1 MPATHTEERG
11 ISMNQDLSHAL
22 FLTEG
27 RALYDEAAKRLLSQK
42 TVLAYILKGCLMEYQ
57 DYTPEEIADRFIE
70 GDPQIGEAA
79 VHADEEISECEKPER
94 ILGLNTEDTTVTEGM
109 VRYDIRFKALL
120 PKNPERLYLILNIEA
135 QNEQQMWY
143 PLLKRAVYY
152 GSRLI
157 SSQYGTVF
165 SGMDYGAVKKVYSIW
180 ICTKSAK
187 KYRNSMNRYEM
198 VEECLVGE
206 NRSDPENYRLMNLIL
221 LHVGEY
227 DEGTHEGILGFLEVL
242 LSGKLQAEEKRQ
254 ILQERYHIAMTKK
267 MSEEVTQMCNL
278 SWGIYQDG
286 VEDKAKEIAMRLYQD
301 GMPLEKIARI
311 VSESL
316 AKIQEWLAEAP
327 SGDSA

>member
-1 MPATHTEERG
+1 
-11 ISMNQDLSHAL
+11 MNQDLSYAL

-27 RALYDEAAKRLLSQK
+27 RALYDEAAKRLSSQK
-42 TVLAYILKGCLMEYQ
+42 IVLAYILKGCLPEYQ
-57 DYTPEEIADRFIE
+57 DYTPEEISDRFIE

-286 VEDKAKEIAMRLYQD
+286 VEDGVEQGIEQKGKEVALALYQD

-311 VSESL
+311 VSESMT
-316 AKIQEWLAEAP
+316 KIQEWLAEE
-327 SGDSA
+327 SASDPV

>member
-1 MPATHTEERG
+1 
-11 ISMNQDLSHAL
+11 MNQDLFHAL

-57 DYTPEEIADRFIE
+57 DYTLEEIADRFIE
-70 GDPQIGEAA
+70 GDPQIGETA
-79 VHADEEISECEKPER
+79 VHADEEISEWEKPER
-94 ILGLNTEDTTVTEGM
+94 ILGLNTEDITVTEGM

-120 PKNPERLYLILNIEA
+120 PKDPRLYLILNIEA
-135 QNEQQMWY
+135 QNEKQTWY

-206 NRSDPENYRLMNLIL
+206 SRNDPENYRLMNLIL

-227 DEGTHEGILGFLEVL
+227 DEGTHEGILEFLEIL
-242 LSGKLQAEEKRQ
+242 LSGKLQAEEKKQ
-254 ILQERYHIAMTKK
+254 ILQEQYHIAMTKK

-286 VEDKAKEIAMRLYQD
+286 VENGVEQTRKEVAQALYQD

-311 VSESL
+311 VSESMT
-316 AKIQEWLAEAP
+316 KIQEWLAELTEE
-327 SGDSA
+327 SASDPV

>member
-1 MPATHTEERG
+1 
-11 ISMNQDLSHAL
+11 MNQDLSHAL

-27 RALYDEAAKRLLSQK
+27 RDLYDEAAKRLLSQK

-70 GDPQIGEAA
+70 GDPQVGEAA
-79 VHADEEISECEKPER
+79 VHADEGTSEHAKPER

-120 PKNPERLYLILNIEA
+120 PKDPERFYLILNIEA

-316 AKIQEWLAEAP
+316 AKIQEWLAEEHASDP
-327 SGDSA
+327 V

>member
-1 MPATHTEERG
+1 
-11 ISMNQDLSHAL
+11 MNQDLSHAL

-42 TVLAYILKGCLMEYQ
+42 TVLAYILKECLMEYQ

-70 GDPQIGEAA
+70 GDPQVGEAA
-79 VHADEEISECEKPER
+79 VHADEEISEWEKPER
-94 ILGLNTEDTTVTEGM
+94 ILGLNTEDTTVTEGL
-109 VRYDIRFKALL
+109 VRYDIRFKVLL
-120 PKNPERLYLILNIEA
+120 PKDPERLYLILNIEA
-135 QNEQQMWY
+135 QNGQQTWY

-187 KYRNSMNRYEM
+187 RYRNSMNRYEM

-227 DEGTHEGILGFLEVL
+227 DEGTHEGVLGFLEVL
-242 LSGKLQAEEKRQ
+242 LSGKLQAEEKKQ
-254 ILQERYHIAMTKK
+254 ILQEQYHITMTKK

-286 VEDKAKEIAMRLYQD
+286 YEERGKKVALALYQD

-311 VSESL
+311 VSESMT
-316 AKIQEWLAEAP
+316 KIQEWLAEEP
-327 SGDSA
+327 VSDPV

>member
-1 MPATHTEERG
+1 
-11 ISMNQDLSHAL
+11 MNQDLSHAL

-42 TVLAYILKGCLMEYQ
+42 TVLAYILKECLPEYQ

-79 VHADEEISECEKPER
+79 VHADEEISEWEKPER
-94 ILGLNTEDTTVTEGM
+94 ILGLNTEDTTVTEGL
-109 VRYDIRFKALL
+109 VRYDIRFKVLL
-120 PKNPERLYLILNIEA
+120 PKDPERLYLILNIEA
-135 QNEQQMWY
+135 QNEQQTWY

-187 KYRNSMNRYEM
+187 KYRNSINRYEM

-206 NRSDPENYRLMNLIL
+206 SKSDPENYRLMNLIL

-227 DEGTHEGILGFLEVL
+227 DEGTHEGILGFLEIL
-242 LSGKLQAEEKRQ
+242 LSGKLQAEEKKQ
-254 ILQERYHIAMTKK
+254 ILQEQYHITMTKK

-316 AKIQEWLAEAP
+316 AKIQEWLAEEHASDP
-327 SGDSA
+327 V

>member
-1 MPATHTEERG
+1 
-11 ISMNQDLSHAL
+11 
-22 FLTEG
+22 
-27 RALYDEAAKRLLSQK
+27 
-42 TVLAYILKGCLMEYQ
+42 MEYQ
-57 DYTPEEIADRFIE
+57 DYTPEEIAEQFIE
-70 GDPQIGEAA
+70 GDPQVGEAA
-79 VHADEEISECEKPER
+79 VHADEEISEWEKPER
-94 ILGLNTEDTTVTEGM
+94 ILGLNTEDITVTEGL

-120 PKNPERLYLILNIEA
+120 PKDPERLYLILNIEA
-135 QNEQQMWY
+135 QNEQQTWY

-206 NRSDPENYRLMNLIL
+206 SRNDTENYRLMNLIL

-227 DEGTHEGILGFLEVL
+227 DEGTHEGILGFLEIM
-242 LSGKLQAEEKRQ
+242 LSGKLQAEEKKQ
-254 ILQERYHIAMTKK
+254 ILQEQYHITMTKK

-278 SWGIYQDG
+278 SWGIHQD
-286 VEDKAKEIAMRLYQD
+286 VVDDK
-301 GMPLEKIARI
+301 
-311 VSESL
+311 
-316 AKIQEWLAEAP
+316 
-327 SGDSA
+327 

>member
-1 MPATHTEERG
+1 
-11 ISMNQDLSHAL
+11 MNQDLSHAL

-70 GDPQIGEAA
+70 GDPQVGEAA
-79 VHADEEISECEKPER
+79 VHADEEISEWKKTER
-94 ILGLNTEDTTVTEGM
+94 ILGLNTEDITVTEGM
-109 VRYDIRFKALL
+109 VRYDIRFKVLL
-120 PKNPERLYLILNIEA
+120 PKDPERLYLILNIEA
-135 QNEQQMWY
+135 QNEQQTWY

-206 NRSDPENYRLMNLIL
+206 SRNDPENYRLMNLIL

-254 ILQERYHIAMTKK
+254 ILQEQYHIAMTKK

-311 VSESL
+311 VSESMT
-316 AKIQEWLAEAP
+316 KIQEWLAEAP

>member
-1 MPATHTEERG
+1 
-11 ISMNQDLSHAL
+11 MNQDLSHAL

-120 PKNPERLYLILNIEA
+120 PKDPERFYLILNIEA
-135 QNEQQMWY
+135 QNEQQTWY

-227 DEGTHEGILGFLEVL
+227 DEGTHEGIL
-242 LSGKLQAEEKRQ
+242 
-254 ILQERYHIAMTKK
+254 
-267 MSEEVTQMCNL
+267 
-278 SWGIYQDG
+278 
-286 VEDKAKEIAMRLYQD
+286 
-301 GMPLEKIARI
+301 EKIARI

-316 AKIQEWLAEAP
+316 AKIEEWLAEEHASDP
-327 SGDSA
+327 V

>member
-1 MPATHTEERG
+1 
-11 ISMNQDLSHAL
+11 MNQDLSHAL

-57 DYTPEEIADRFIE
+57 DYTLEEIADRFIE
-70 GDPQIGEAA
+70 GDPQIGETA
-79 VHADEEISECEKPER
+79 VHADEEISEWEKPER
-94 ILGLNTEDTTVTEGM
+94 ILGLNTEDITVTEGM

-120 PKNPERLYLILNIEA
+120 PKDPRLYLILNIEA
-135 QNEQQMWY
+135 QNEQQTWY

-206 NRSDPENYRLMNLIL
+206 SKSDPENYRLMNLIL

-286 VEDKAKEIAMRLYQD
+286 YEERGKKDALALYQD
-301 GMPLEKIARI
+301 GMPLERIARI
-311 VSESL
+311 LSESL

>member
-1 MPATHTEERG
+1 
-11 ISMNQDLSHAL
+11 MNQDLSHAL

-42 TVLAYILKGCLMEYQ
+42 IVLAYILRECLPEYQ
-57 DYTPEEIADRFIE
+57 DYTPKEIVEQFIE
-70 GDPQIGEAA
+70 GDPQVGETA

-286 VEDKAKEIAMRLYQD
+286 VEDGVEQGIEQKGKEVALALYQD

-311 VSESL
+311 VSESMT
-316 AKIQEWLAEAP
+316 KIQEWLAEKPASDP
-327 SGDSA
+327 V

>member
-1 MPATHTEERG
+1 
-11 ISMNQDLSHAL
+11 MNQDLSHAL

-42 TVLAYILKGCLMEYQ
+42 IVLAYILKGCLMEYQ

-79 VHADEEISECEKPER
+79 VHADEGNSEHAKPER

-120 PKNPERLYLILNIEA
+120 PKDPERFYLILNIEA
-135 QNEQQMWY
+135 QNEQQTWY
-143 PLLKRAVYY
+143 PLLKRVVYY

-206 NRSDPENYRLMNLIL
+206 SKSDPENYRLMNLIL

-242 LSGKLQAEEKRQ
+242 LSGKLQAEEKKQ
-254 ILQERYHIAMTKK
+254 ILQEQYHITMTKK

-316 AKIQEWLAEAP
+316 AKIQEWLAEEHASDP
-327 SGDSA
+327 V

>member
-1 MPATHTEERG
+1 
-11 ISMNQDLSHAL
+11 MNQDLSHAL

-42 TVLAYILKGCLMEYQ
+42 IVLAYILKGCLMEYQ

-79 VHADEEISECEKPER
+79 VHADEEISEWEKPER
-94 ILGLNTEDTTVTEGM
+94 ILGLNTEDTAVTEGM

-120 PKNPERLYLILNIEA
+120 PKDPERFYLILNIEA
-135 QNEQQMWY
+135 QNEQQTWY

-206 NRSDPENYRLMNLIL
+206 NKSDPENYRLMNLIL

-227 DEGTHEGILGFLEVL
+227 DEGTHEGVLGFLEIL
-242 LSGKLQAEEKRQ
+242 LSGKLQAEEKKQ
-254 ILQERYHIAMTKK
+254 ILQEQYHITMTKK

-286 VEDKAKEIAMRLYQD
+286 VEDGVEQGIEQKGKEVALALYQD

-311 VSESL
+311 VSESMT
-316 AKIQEWLAEAP
+316 KIQEWLAEAP
-327 SGDSA
+327 VSDPV

>member
-1 MPATHTEERG
+1 
-11 ISMNQDLSHAL
+11 MNQDLSHAL

-42 TVLAYILKGCLMEYQ
+42 IVLAYILRECLPEYQ
-57 DYTPEEIADRFIE
+57 DYTPKEIVEQFIE
-70 GDPQIGEAA
+70 GDPQVGETA

-94 ILGLNTEDTTVTEGM
+94 ILGLNTEDITVTEGM

-120 PKNPERLYLILNIEA
+120 PKDPERLYLILNIEA
-135 QNEQQMWY
+135 QNEKQTWY

-206 NRSDPENYRLMNLIL
+206 NRSDPENYRLKNLIL

-242 LSGKLQAEEKRQ
+242 LSGKLQTEEKKQ

-286 VEDKAKEIAMRLYQD
+286 VEDGVEQGIEQKGKEVALALYQD

-311 VSESL
+311 VSESMT
-316 AKIQEWLAEAP
+316 KIQEWLAEAP
-327 SGDSA
+327 VSDPV

>member
-1 MPATHTEERG
+1 M
-11 ISMNQDLSHAL
+11 
-22 FLTEG
+22 
-27 RALYDEAAKRLLSQK
+27 
-42 TVLAYILKGCLMEYQ
+42 
-57 DYTPEEIADRFIE
+57 
-70 GDPQIGEAA
+70 
-79 VHADEEISECEKPER
+79 
-94 ILGLNTEDTTVTEGM
+94 
-109 VRYDIRFKALL
+109 
-120 PKNPERLYLILNIEA
+120 
-135 QNEQQMWY
+135 
-143 PLLKRAVYY
+143 
-152 GSRLI
+152 
-157 SSQYGTVF
+157 
-165 SGMDYGAVKKVYSIW
+165 KKVYSIW

-206 NRSDPENYRLMNLIL
+206 NRSDPENYRLVNLIL

-227 DEGTHEGILGFLEVL
+227 DEGTHEGILGFLEIL
-242 LSGKLQAEEKRQ
+242 LSGKLQAEEKKQ
-254 ILQERYHIAMTKK
+254 ILQEQYHITMTKK

>member
-1 MPATHTEERG
+1 
-11 ISMNQDLSHAL
+11 MNQDLSYAL

-27 RALYDEAAKRLLSQK
+27 RALYDEAAKRLSSQK
-42 TVLAYILKGCLMEYQ
+42 IVLAYILKGCLPEYQ
-57 DYTPEEIADRFIE
+57 DYTPEEISDRFIE

-79 VHADEEISECEKPER
+79 VHADEEISEWEKPER
-94 ILGLNTEDTTVTEGM
+94 ILGLNTEDTAVTAGM
-109 VRYDIRFKALL
+109 VRDDIRFKALL
-120 PKNPERLYLILNIEA
+120 PKDPERFYLILNIEA
-135 QNEQQMWY
+135 QNEQQTWY

-206 NRSDPENYRLMNLIL
+206 SRNDPENYRLMNLIL

-286 VEDKAKEIAMRLYQD
+286 VEQTRKEVAQALYQD

-311 VSESL
+311 VSESMT
-316 AKIQEWLAEAP
+316 KIEEWLTEE
-327 SGDSA
+327 SASDPV

>member
-1 MPATHTEERG
+1 
-11 ISMNQDLSHAL
+11 MNQDLSHAL

-42 TVLAYILKGCLMEYQ
+42 TVLAYILKECLMEYQ

-70 GDPQIGEAA
+70 GDPQVGEAA
-79 VHADEEISECEKPER
+79 VHADEEISEWEKPER
-94 ILGLNTEDTTVTEGM
+94 ILGLNTEDPTVTEGM

-120 PKNPERLYLILNIEA
+120 PKDPERLYLILNIEA
-135 QNEQQMWY
+135 QNEQQTWY

-286 VEDKAKEIAMRLYQD
+286 VEDGVEQGIEQKGKEVALALYQD

-311 VSESL
+311 VSESMT
-316 AKIQEWLAEAP
+316 KIEEWLTEE
-327 SGDSA
+327 SASDPV

>member
-1 MPATHTEERG
+1 
-11 ISMNQDLSHAL
+11 MNQDLSHAL

-42 TVLAYILKGCLMEYQ
+42 IVLAYILRECLPEYQ
-57 DYTPEEIADRFIE
+57 DYTPKEIVEQFIE
-70 GDPQIGEAA
+70 GDPQVGEAA
-79 VHADEEISECEKPER
+79 VHADEEISEWEKPER
-94 ILGLNTEDTTVTEGM
+94 ILGLNTEDITVTEGL

-120 PKNPERLYLILNIEA
+120 PKDPERFYLILNIEA
-135 QNEQQMWY
+135 QNEQQTWY

-227 DEGTHEGILGFLEVL
+227 DEGTHEGVLGFLEIL
-242 LSGKLQAEEKRQ
+242 LSGKLQAEEKKQ
-254 ILQERYHIAMTKK
+254 ILQEQYHITMTKK

-286 VEDKAKEIAMRLYQD
+286 VEDGVEQGIEQKGKEVALALYQD

-311 VSESL
+311 VSESMT
-316 AKIQEWLAEAP
+316 KIQEWLAEE
-327 SGDSA
+327 SASDPV